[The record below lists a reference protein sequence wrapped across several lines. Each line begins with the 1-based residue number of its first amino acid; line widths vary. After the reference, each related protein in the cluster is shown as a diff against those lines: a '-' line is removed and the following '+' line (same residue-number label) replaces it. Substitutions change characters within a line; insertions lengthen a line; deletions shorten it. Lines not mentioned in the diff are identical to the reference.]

1 MKKHRFS
8 IVKKFPI
15 FAIISLILMAPGL
28 VGLVTL
34 PFGLNLFNMDVDF
47 VGGTSLTFNLHTE
60 VTSDISGKEIPKLVK
75 DAAGITPSSVQKTGD
90 DGESVLIKCTELDNE
105 QQKAIVKAMH
115 SEYDI
120 NDQETEI
127 KDNNATLG
135 REAQNKALIAAVIAV
150 ALMLLYITFRFELTS
165 GLAAVSCLVH
175 DLIII
180 LSAYVILR
188 IPFNT
193 QFIAVAL
200 TILGYS
206 INASII
212 VFDRIRENRKFAR
225 RESFDELVENS
236 LWQTMG
242 RTINTTI
249 TTLLTVGMIFIFGV
263 TSLRQFT
270 LPLIIG
276 IAAGA
281 YSSIFLSGSL
291 WSIYRSAFK
300 KNRQAKAAAKLN
312 SKEAEK
318 PVKEAEKP
326 MAESEDAPVIEVS
339 FENEEEVAATQPTST
354 PAQPNHT
361 ARKNSNTNRNKKRG
375 KKRKR

>member
-1 MKKHRFS
+1 MKEHRFS

-15 FAIISLILMAPGL
+15 FLVISLILVAPGL

-34 PFGLNLFNMDVDF
+34 PFGVNLFNMDVDF

-60 VTSDISGKEIPKLVK
+60 VTSDISGTDIPKLVK
-75 DAAGITPSSVQKTGD
+75 DASGVTPSSVQKTGD

-105 QQKAIVKAMH
+105 QQKAIVNAMH

-120 NDQETEI
+120 NDKETEI

-135 REAQNKALIAAVIAV
+135 REAQNKALTAAVIAV
-150 ALMLLYITFRFELTS
+150 VLMLLYITFRFELMS
-165 GLAAVSCLVH
+165 GLAAVTCLVH
-175 DLIII
+175 DLLVV
-180 LSAYVILR
+180 LSAYIVLQ

-225 RESFDELVENS
+225 RESFEEIVETS

-242 RTINTTI
+242 RTINTSI

-270 LPLIIG
+270 LPLIVG

-281 YSSIFLSGSL
+281 YSSIFLSGSF
-291 WSIYRSAFK
+291 WAKYRSAFK
-300 KNRQAKAAAKLN
+300 KNRQAKAAAKAN
-312 SKEAEK
+312 AQNAGKPKKAEK
-318 PVKEAEKP
+318 VDDSPSVTIAFEEDEKTEA
-326 MAESEDAPVIEVS
+326 AEPTEQTTTSP
-339 FENEEEVAATQPTST
+339 QPKNQT
-354 PAQPNHT
+354 PRPNH
-361 ARKNSNTNRNKKRG
+361 TNRNKKRG
-375 KKRKR
+375 KKKKH